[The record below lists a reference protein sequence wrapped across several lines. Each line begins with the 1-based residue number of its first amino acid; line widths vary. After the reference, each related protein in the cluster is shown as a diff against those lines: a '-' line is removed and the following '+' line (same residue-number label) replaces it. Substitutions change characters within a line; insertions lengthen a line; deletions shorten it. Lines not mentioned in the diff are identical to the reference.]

1 MKKTLFT
8 LFLALVAS
16 VGTMFAWD
24 YPEAV
29 QIGGIWY
36 YIGDFACV
44 TAPKGTNPK
53 YSGDIVIPPTVGYQG
68 NSYKVTQIEWYAFA
82 GCSEM
87 TSITLPSTLTS
98 IGQEAFQDCTGLT
111 SITIPVAVD
120 YVGQYPFSGCTNLKS
135 VTWNAKKCEE
145 GWYGYFGSNVET
157 FIIGDGVEVL
167 PPGLCNSLF
176 KVTSITLP
184 NSVKKIGACAFQGC
198 TSLASIN
205 IPNTVEEIGGGAF
218 ADCKSLTSITIP
230 NTITS
235 IEVNTF
241 YNCASLTSF
250 TIPNTVK
257 KIGEGA
263 FCSCKSLQ
271 SIYIPNSVTL
281 IEQQAFSGCE
291 SLYYVYF
298 PNSIDS
304 IGYNAFYGCTKLTTP
319 VHNNHLFAY
328 MHPAYIGSYI
338 MPYGIKIIAGGAFMN
353 CTGMNSITFPNT
365 LKKIEMWAFLG
376 CTDLQDLTIPSSVIR
391 IGSYAFSNCTSLSFI
406 QCEAAIPPVCPEADE
421 YYQIN
426 ISIPVYVPSES
437 IEAYKNAP
445 WWKIFSNIRPF
456 YADEVAS
463 SSIISVPTP
472 YSVIISWPQITSATL
487 YIVEISNGEELCI
500 AYSFNNQGQLLTV
513 SNNKKAGKGAAKTAT
528 QTETGWQ
535 YTIGGLEPGTE
546 YSYTVIAKN
555 GEEELLKE
563 TNTFVTK
570 DAPMDVE
577 NVLES
582 SKSEIMKFVKD
593 GQIYILREGKMY
605 DVRGAE
611 VE

>member
-8 LFLALVAS
+8 FLLAFAAN
-16 VGTMFAWD
+16 VGTMFA

-29 QIGGIWY
+29 KIGGFWY
-36 YIGDFACV
+36 YFSDHIACI
-44 TAPKGTNPK
+44 TAPTGDNPK
-53 YSGDIVIPPTVGYQG
+53 YAGDIVIPSTVAYQG
-68 NSYKVTQIEWYAFA
+68 DIYKVTQIDWYAFA

-205 IPNTVEEIGGGAF
+205 IPNTVEDIGGGAF

-235 IEVNTF
+235 VEVKTF

-257 KIGEGA
+257 KIGEEA

-304 IGYNAFYGCTKLTTP
+304 IGYNVFNGCTRLTTP
-319 VHNNHLFAY
+319 VYNDHLFAY
-328 MHPAYIGSYI
+328 MHPAFTGSYI
-338 MPYGIKIIAGGAFMN
+338 MPHGIETIAGGAFMN

-426 ISIPVYVPSES
+426 TTIPVYVPSES
-437 IEAYKNAP
+437 VGAYKTAP
-445 WWKIFSNIRPF
+445 WWNIFSNIRPLR
-456 YADEVAS
+456 ADEVAS
-463 SSIISVPTP
+463 SSITSDPTP
-472 YSVIISWPQITSATL
+472 YSVILSWPQIIGATL
-487 YIVEISNGEELCI
+487 YLVEISTGEDPCI
-500 AYSFNNQGQLLTV
+500 IYSFDDQGLLLTV
-513 SNNKKAGKGAAKTAT
+513 SNGKKAGQSNQSRNAT

-546 YSYTVIAKN
+546 YSYTFIAMN
-555 GEEELLKE
+555 GEEELFKE
-563 TNTFVTK
+563 TNGFVTE
-570 DAPMDVE
+570 DLPMSVD
-577 NVLES
+577 
-582 SKSEIMKFVKD
+582 EILNTSNPQTFKFIRD
-593 GQIYILREGKMY
+593 GQLYILRDGETY
-605 DVRGAE
+605 NVHGAR
-611 VE
+611 VK